1 MTNLMTAAIEISG
14 EAINENNEVVV
25 ITGEHN
31 LLDVRDLASNMASLK
46 DYLLYLSGK
55 LHY

>member
-25 ITGEHN
+25 ITGN
-31 LLDVRDLASNMASLK
+31 TT
-46 DYLLYLSGK
+46 YLMCVTWLVIWLV
-55 LHY
+55 